1 MAHTRMFRRVL
12 IEYADTIA
20 GTERSPELS
29 R

>member
-1 MAHTRMFRRVL
+1 MFRRVL